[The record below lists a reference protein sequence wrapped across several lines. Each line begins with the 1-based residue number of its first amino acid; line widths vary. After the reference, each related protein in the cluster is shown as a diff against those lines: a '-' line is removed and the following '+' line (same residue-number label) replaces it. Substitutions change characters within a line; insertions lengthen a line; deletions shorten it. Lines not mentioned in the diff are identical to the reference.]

1 MTSYC
6 NINNAYNNS
15 NDDLD
20 KLARSINNKKSLI
33 DTTHQRFNADEAVWK
48 DGISGMLANPEFS
61 YFSAQG
67 NYSQMN
73 PDFNH
78 GNIIGNIKR
87 DVVSSEESMMSS
99 GFSDT
104 DSIYNMSLDSKTLD
118 TYLDLAKSDKKKNK
132 KNSLHELIKV
142 MHREK
147 CDNNSDESTFDHMK
161 HCKKC
166 KDKLVHMIQH
176 IRNEKHSENMVPETP
191 HRKKPSHSSM
201 FGSFSTLQTKEILII
216 VLIGVFIVVILDMFT
231 RSSRRH
237 H

>member
-20 KLARSINNKKSLI
+20 KLARSINNQKKSLI
-33 DTTHQRFNADEAVWK
+33 GAAQQRFTADESNWK
-48 DGISGMLANPEFS
+48 NGISGMLSNPEFS

-73 PDFNH
+73 PEFNH
-78 GNIIGNIKR
+78 GNIIDNVKK
-87 DVVSSEESMMSS
+87 DAVSSEESLVSS
-99 GFSDT
+99 RFSDT

-118 TYLDLAKSDKKKNK
+118 TYLDLAKNDKHKNK
-132 KNSLHELIKV
+132 KNSLHELVKV

-147 CDNNSDESTFDHMK
+147 CDSNSDESTFDHVK

-166 KDKLVHMIQH
+166 KDKLIYMIKN
-176 IRNEKHSENMVPETP
+176 IRNEKCNEIEIPDVPHKKRT
-191 HRKKPSHSSM
+191 HRSI
-201 FGSFSTLQTKEILII
+201 FNSFSTLQTKEILVI
-216 VLIGVFIVVILDMFT
+216 VLIGVFIVVLLDIFM
-231 RSSRRH
+231 RSSRRQH
-237 H
+237 